1 MTRLKVIF
9 TSHIGLSPLGRSLI
23 ALGLIKRSNSGEQK
37 SRNYY
42 IKPSYLMF
50 FLFTSFL
57 LSACQSNAINV
68 AKSDT
73 VVASITEL
81 TIESHGSRI
90 PGLAYLAAGSGPHP
104 TVLLLHGYP
113 GNEKNLDVA
122 QALRRNG
129 WNVVFFH
136 YRGAWGSEGEFS
148 FRNSEQDVHAVL
160 NYMRDPAN
168 AKTLRIDPERIS
180 IVGHSMGGHMAIA
193 GILDNQNVRCAIAY
207 DGANMGAK
215 GKGLFNVPEAAAMWS
230 NYSDTLFMLQGWSG
244 AKAMQEI
251 NEYGRELDLVTRAN
265 QINGRPVLLIA
276 ADTDVIPIDLHI
288 TPLLDALAMT
298 DDSNTHYLLID
309 DDHSFS
315 SSRLELIEAT
325 EGFLNQ
331 RCR

>member
-1 MTRLKVIF
+1 L
-9 TSHIGLSPLGRSLI
+9 
-23 ALGLIKRSNSGEQK
+23 
-37 SRNYY
+37 RNYS
-42 IKPSYLMF
+42 IKPSFLLCI
-50 FLFTSFL
+50 LFTPFL
-57 LSACQSNAINV
+57 LSACQTNAVITENP
-68 AKSDT
+68 DT
-73 VVASITEL
+73 VMASITEL
-81 TIESHGSRI
+81 TIESHGSRM

-148 FRNSEQDVHAVL
+148 FRNSEQDVQAVL

-168 AKTLRIDPERIS
+168 AKTLRIDPELIS

-193 GILDNQNVRCAIAY
+193 GILDNENVRCAIAY

-215 GKGLFNVPEAAAMWS
+215 GKGLFNDPEASAMWS
-230 NYSDTLFMLQGWSG
+230 NYSNTLFMLEGWSG

-251 NEYGRELDLVTRAN
+251 NEFGRELDLVTRAN
-265 QINGRPVLLIA
+265 RINRRPVLLIA
-276 ADTDVIPIDLHI
+276 ADTDVIPIELHI
-288 TPLLDALAMT
+288 KPLLGALAT
-298 DDSNTHYLLID
+298 TEDSDVHYLLID

>member
-1 MTRLKVIF
+1 L
-9 TSHIGLSPLGRSLI
+9 P
-23 ALGLIKRSNSGEQK
+23 
-37 SRNYY
+37 NYF
-42 IKPSYLMF
+42 IKPS
-50 FLFTSFL
+50 FL
-57 LSACQSNAINV
+57 LFILLTPFLLTACQSSAVIA
-68 AKSDT
+68 AKPEA

-81 TIESHGSRI
+81 TIESHGSRM

-122 QALRRNG
+122 QALRREG

-148 FRNSEQDVHAVL
+148 FGNAEQDVQVVL
-160 NYMRDPAN
+160 NYMRDPVTAS
-168 AKTLRIDPERIS
+168 ALRINPDRIS

-193 GILDNQNVRCAIAY
+193 GILDNENVRCAIAY

-215 GKGLFNVPEAAAMWS
+215 GKGLFNNPEAAAMWS
-230 NYSDTLFMLQGWSG
+230 NYSDTLFMLEGWSG

-251 NEYGRELDLVTRAN
+251 NQHGRALDLVTRAN
-265 QINGRPVLLIA
+265 KINNRPVLLIA
-276 ADTDVIPIDLHI
+276 AGTAVIPIELHI
-288 TPLLDALAMT
+288 TPLLDALT
-298 DDSNTHYLLID
+298 ITEDSNAHYLLID

-325 EGFLNQ
+325 AGFLNQ

>member
-1 MTRLKVIF
+1 L
-9 TSHIGLSPLGRSLI
+9 
-23 ALGLIKRSNSGEQK
+23 
-37 SRNYY
+37 RNYS
-42 IKPSYLMF
+42 IKSSFLLF
-50 FLFTSFL
+50 ILFTPFL
-57 LSACQSNAINV
+57 LSACQTNAVIAENP
-68 AKSDT
+68 DT
-73 VVASITEL
+73 VMASITEL
-81 TIESHGSRI
+81 TIESHGSRM
-90 PGLAYLAAGSGPHP
+90 PGLAYLAAGSGRHP

-148 FRNSEQDVHAVL
+148 FRNSEQDVQAVL

-168 AKTLRIDPERIS
+168 AKTLRIDPELIS

-193 GILDNQNVRCAIAY
+193 GILDNENVRCAIAY

-215 GKGLFNVPEAAAMWS
+215 GKGLFNDPEASAMWS
-230 NYSDTLFMLQGWSG
+230 NYSDTLFMLEGWSG
-244 AKAMQEI
+244 TKAMQEI
-251 NEYGRELDLVTRAN
+251 NEFGRELDLVTRAHR
-265 QINGRPVLLIA
+265 INRRPVLLIA
-276 ADTDVIPIDLHI
+276 ADTAVIPIELHI
-288 TPLLDALAMT
+288 KPLLDALAT
-298 DDSNTHYLLID
+298 TEDSDVHYLLID